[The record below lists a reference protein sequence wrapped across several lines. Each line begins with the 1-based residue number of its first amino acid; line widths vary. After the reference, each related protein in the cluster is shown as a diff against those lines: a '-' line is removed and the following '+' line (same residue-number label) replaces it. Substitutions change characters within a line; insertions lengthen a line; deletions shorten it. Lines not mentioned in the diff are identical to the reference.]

1 MAGRMRGERLQI
13 MLSPEELM
21 LIDDFRFAK
30 RMPSRAATVR
40 ELFRR
45 GLASEGFTLAPAG
58 TKSKDFGVEGKART
72 VAQNGTSSRRLARVP
87 IRPGR

>member
-1 MAGRMRGERLQI
+1 MNERSRGERLQI

-21 LIDDFRFAK
+21 LIDDFRFDK

-45 GLASEGFTLAPAG
+45 GLASEGFALAPSG
-58 TKSKDFGVEGKART
+58 TKSKDFGVNGRLPRAR
-72 VAQNGTSSRRLARVP
+72 R
-87 IRPGR
+87 